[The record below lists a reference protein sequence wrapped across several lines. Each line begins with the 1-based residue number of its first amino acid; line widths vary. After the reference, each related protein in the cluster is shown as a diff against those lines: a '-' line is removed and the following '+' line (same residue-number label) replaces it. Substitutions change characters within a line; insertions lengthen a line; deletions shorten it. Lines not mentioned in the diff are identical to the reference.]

1 MSNQVAEL
9 YACLK
14 VFDILTQNELKY
26 FNIKIITDS
35 MYVINCITKWC

>member
-14 VFDILTQNELKY
+14 VFEILTDNELKEY
-26 FNIKIITDS
+26 NIKIITDS
-35 MYVINCITKWC
+35 MYVINSMTKWC